1 MYRKN
6 GERRMENTCF
16 ASPERSGP
24 EELELELALAS
35 SNPVIDGVL
44 KTVGGLLA
52 VLNSKRQVVV
62 VNDYF
67 LRRLGIDSTDR
78 AFGLRLGEVVGCVHA
93 GDEPAGCGTTKYC
106 SSCGAAIAM
115 VTSLE
120 SNKPVERRCAI
131 EIRHGN
137 QKSDIYL
144 NVRAVPLDCE
154 DERFLLVFLQDIT
167 RQQQWACEE
176 RVFFHDLKN
185 VLFGLHGIADLL
197 TMGSPEMARQ
207 CGRLIRKLVR
217 RLNSEIEMQKTLS
230 LSEEHTYTPSLEDVS
245 VSGVYLEIQEEFA
258 NNPVARDKNFS
269 ITSGST
275 PMYLRTDTCV
285 LFRVLINMIINAFE
299 ATEPG
304 GEVRLGAEMV
314 GEDRIRFTVWNRRV
328 IPEEEQL
335 RIFQRNFST
344 KTGEGRGLG
353 TWSMKFFGEKFLGG
367 QVGFTS
373 SEPEGTLFFLLL
385 PQRMAAA

>member
-1 MYRKN
+1 
-6 GERRMENTCF
+6 MENTCF
-16 ASPERSGP
+16 ATPERSGP
-24 EELELELALAS
+24 EELEQELALAS

-52 VLNSKRQVVV
+52 VLNRKRQVVA
-62 VNDYF
+62 VNDFF
-67 LRRLGIDSTDR
+67 LRRLGIDSTDK

-115 VTSLE
+115 VTSLKT
-120 SNKPVERRCAI
+120 NQPTQRMCAVEI
-131 EIRHGN
+131 GHGDR
-137 QKSDIYL
+137 KSDLYL

-154 DERFLLVFLQDIT
+154 GERFLLLFLQDIT
-167 RQQQWACEE
+167 REQQWASEE

-185 VLFGLHGIADLL
+185 VLSGLQGAADLL
-197 TMGSPEMARQ
+197 TMGSPDMARQ
-207 CGRLIRKLVR
+207 CGPLIRKMVH
-217 RLNSEIEMQKTLS
+217 RLNTEVEMQKMLS

-245 VSGVYLEIQEEFA
+245 VSGILLDIQEEFA
-258 NNPVARDKNFS
+258 SNPVARDKKFF
-269 ITSGST
+269 ITSGTT
-275 PMYLRTDTCV
+275 PLYLRTDNCV
-285 LFRVLINMIINAFE
+285 LLRVLLNMLINAFE
-299 ATEPG
+299 AAEPDE
-304 GEVRLGAEMV
+304 EVRLGAEMD
-314 GEDRIRFTVWNRRV
+314 GENRIRFTVWNRQV
-328 IPEEEQL
+328 IPEAVQL

-373 SEPEGTLFFLLL
+373 SEPDGTLFFLIL
-385 PQRMAAA
+385 PQRMAGV